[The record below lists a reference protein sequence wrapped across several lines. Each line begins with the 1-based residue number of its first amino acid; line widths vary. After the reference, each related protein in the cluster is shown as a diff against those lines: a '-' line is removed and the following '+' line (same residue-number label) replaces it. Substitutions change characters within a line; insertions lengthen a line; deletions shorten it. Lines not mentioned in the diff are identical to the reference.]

1 MFKSKLRPITIPQ
14 AEHGKL
20 AGTLA
25 LLWGNAQI
33 ERPAIDFA
41 SFVMGVGLHDRG
53 YQENDNFP
61 LLETPDAAWLQITRQ
76 GFYMPMSDQSADLIV
91 KLHLKRLTSYDKTP
105 ARQALLAEMEHAIQ
119 QQVDQHQL
127 NGEAFQRIDRITN
140 FCDSLAFD
148 FCFEKTTQKT
158 IKIFPKND
166 SNEELPLRY
175 TIDGGIINVEPWPF
189 SVESHSG
196 YLVGYQLATYPTVL
210 DPVIVPYRLEQ
221 SHS

>member
-25 LLWGNAQI
+25 LLWGNAQFD
-33 ERPAIDFA
+33 RPALDFS
-41 SFVMGVGLHDRG
+41 SFVLGIGLHDRG
-53 YQENDNFP
+53 YQTLDNFP
-61 LLETPDAAWLQITRQ
+61 LLETPDTAWLQITRQ
-76 GFYMPMSDQSADLIV
+76 GFYMPMSDPSADLIV

-119 QQVDQHQL
+119 QQVEQHQL
-127 NGEAFQRIDRITN
+127 NREEFQRIDRITN

-148 FCFEKTTQKT
+148 FCFEKPTQKT
-158 IKIFPKND
+158 IKIFPKNG

-175 TIDGGIINVEPWPF
+175 TIDAGVITVDPWPF
-189 SVESHSG
+189 SVESHHG
-196 YLVGYQLATYPTVL
+196 YLVGYQMAAYPTVL
-210 DPVIVPYRLEQ
+210 DPVIVPYQIERL
-221 SHS
+221 HS